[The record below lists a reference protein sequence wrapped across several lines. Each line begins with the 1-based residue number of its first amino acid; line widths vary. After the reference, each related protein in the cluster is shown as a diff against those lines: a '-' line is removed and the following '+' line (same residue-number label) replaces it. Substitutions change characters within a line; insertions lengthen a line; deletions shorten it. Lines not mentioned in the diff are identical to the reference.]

1 MTLYLADI
9 ETITLCYLNNLRH
22 VDVEGNKVSSL
33 VFLEQHFKVGEDG
46 MEICFNDRIV
56 ELNVSN
62 NPLKFLPVL

>member
-1 MTLYLADI
+1 MTMYFLDI
-9 ETITLCYLNNLRH
+9 ETITLSHLNNLRR
-22 VDVEGNKVSSL
+22 VDLEGNKVSSL
-33 VFLEQHFKVGEDG
+33 VFLEQHFQVGEDG